1 MAFYDAN
8 LRGLHLAQRDGLDRV
23 ASHVR
28 RLTKDPADFLRLD
41 VGTLDVG
48 RPRRRGGRS
57 TPTRWPA
64 GTPNP
69 PTELVHRDA
78 FDHVQVV
85 NRPPDVVTH
94 TVVGGRLV
102 WADGDPAP
110 ALGVERAGAVLTAS

>member
-1 MAFYDAN
+1 M
-8 LRGLHLAQRDGLDRV
+8 
-23 ASHVR
+23 R

-48 RPRRRGGRS
+48 ARADVAVVDPDALAGWDTES
-57 TPTRWPA
+57 T
-64 GTPNP
+64 
-69 PTELVHRDA
+69 TELVHRDA